1 MKVVKR
7 IVIVGGGTAG
17 WITASWFARRWSK
30 RLDVVVIDKT
40 QPERV
45 GVGEAT
51 LLSFPE
57 VMRQMNYEPK
67 QWMNEIAATYKAG
80 ILFPGWGKKE
90 NVIWHPF
97 GFGIL
102 GDGDNPNIP
111 RVPLYDVW
119 SNYQDQYDIKDI
131 SGLYKSAMKNNIEP
145 DYIRDTY
152 AYQIDCGKLVQF
164 LQKNTIPFLKEYIQS
179 DVVEVYKDGISD
191 DITKSNIKK
200 LVLDDGSE
208 ITGDLFID
216 CTGWKQMLIGEN
228 NVDLS
233 DRLFIDT
240 AFAAKVEYENKS
252 QEMHP
257 YTDCAALE
265 HGWRWRIPTRSR
277 IGTGYC
283 FNRSI
288 TDPDVVADAF
298 VKHWNNRIKK
308 EDLRMLDWKPQYVKK
323 FWEGNVVPI
332 GLSAGFIEPLESTG
346 LALMIRGCEFLEES
360 MVDCFYNPYETGI
373 YDIRMKCAFESA
385 VDYVNM
391 HYSYCE
397 REGKFWDYVRLSHEK
412 SGMQKYME
420 DQINDP
426 HLITFQQHR
435 SSSFFGGSNWHVW
448 LLQLMPEIVKK
459 EYWYEDV
466 KEIVPRFENYLARL
480 DSSVKQSISHKSILN
495 HWHGK

>member
-1 MKVVKR
+1 MKKVQK

-17 WITASWFARRWSK
+17 WITASWFSRRWRS
-30 RLDVVVIDKT
+30 LEVVVIDKSD
-40 QPERV
+40 PERV

-51 LLSFPE
+51 LLSFPQ
-57 VMRQMNYEPK
+57 VMREMGYEPH
-67 QWMNEIAATYKAG
+67 QWMNEIDATFKAG
-80 ILFPGWGKKE
+80 ILFPGWGKEE
-90 NVIWHPF
+90 NNIWHPF

-102 GDGDNPNIP
+102 GDGDDPSIP

-119 SNYQDQYDIKDI
+119 SNYQDQNEIKSI
-131 SGLYKSAMKNNIEP
+131 SGLYRSAMQNKVEP

-164 LQKNTIPFLKEYIQS
+164 LQKNTIPYLKEYIKS
-179 DVVEVYKDGISD
+179 DVIEVYRDGLSD
-191 DITKSNIKK
+191 DLTRSNIKE
-200 LVLDDGSE
+200 LVLDDGSR

-216 CTGWKQMLIGEN
+216 CTGWKQMLIGN
-228 NVDLS
+228 HNVDLT

-240 AFAAKVEYENKS
+240 AFAAKVEYEDKNK
-252 QEMHP
+252 EMHP
-257 YTDCAALE
+257 YTDCRALE
-265 HGWRWRIPTRSR
+265 HGWRWRIPTQSR

-298 VKHWNNRIKK
+298 VKHWDNRIEKK
-308 EDLRMLDWKPQYVKK
+308 ELRMLDWKPQYVKK
-323 FWEGNVVPI
+323 FWDGNVIPI

-346 LALMIRGCEFLEES
+346 LALMIRGCEWLEEC
-360 MVDCFYNPYETGI
+360 MVDCVFNEYETDI
-373 YDIRMKCAFESA
+373 YNVRMKCAFESA

-420 DQINDP
+420 DQTNNPDS
-426 HLITFQQHR
+426 LTFQDHR

-448 LLQLMPEIVKK
+448 LLQLMPEISKK
-459 EYWYEDV
+459 TYWYDDV
-466 KEIVPRFENYLARL
+466 KEVIPRFENYLRRL
-480 DSSVKQSISHKSILN
+480 DSSVNQSVPQINLLKE
-495 HWHGK
+495 WYGK

>member
-1 MKVVKR
+1 MKKVQK

-17 WITASWFARRWSK
+17 WITASWFARRWRS
-30 RLDVVVIDKT
+30 LEVVVIDKSD
-40 QPERV
+40 PERV

-51 LLSFPE
+51 LLSFPQ
-57 VMRQMNYEPK
+57 VMREMGYEPH
-67 QWMNEIAATYKAG
+67 QWMNEIDATFKAG
-80 ILFPGWGKKE
+80 ILFPGWGKEE
-90 NVIWHPF
+90 NNIWHPF

-102 GDGDNPNIP
+102 GDGDDPSIP

-119 SNYQDQYDIKDI
+119 SNYQDQNEIKSI
-131 SGLYKSAMKNNIEP
+131 SGLYRSAMQNKVEP

-164 LQKNTIPFLKEYIQS
+164 LQKNTIPYLKEYIKS
-179 DVVEVYKDGISD
+179 DVIEVYRDGLSD
-191 DITKSNIKK
+191 DLTRSNIKE
-200 LVLDDGSE
+200 LVLDDGSR

-216 CTGWKQMLIGEN
+216 CTGWKQMLIGN
-228 NVDLS
+228 HNVDLT

-240 AFAAKVEYENKS
+240 AFAAKVEYEDKNK
-252 QEMHP
+252 EMHP
-257 YTDCAALE
+257 YTDCRALE
-265 HGWRWRIPTRSR
+265 HGWRWRIPTQSR

-298 VKHWNNRIKK
+298 VKHWDNRIEKK
-308 EDLRMLDWKPQYVKK
+308 ELRMLDWKPQYVKK
-323 FWEGNVVPI
+323 FWDGNVIPI

-346 LALMIRGCEFLEES
+346 LALMIRGCEWLEEC
-360 MVDCFYNPYETGI
+360 MVDCVFNEYETDI
-373 YDIRMKCAFESA
+373 YNVRMKCAFESA

-420 DQINDP
+420 DQTNNPDS
-426 HLITFQQHR
+426 LTFQDHR

-448 LLQLMPEIVKK
+448 LLQLMPEISKK
-459 EYWYEDV
+459 TYWYDDV
-466 KEIVPRFENYLARL
+466 KEVIPRFENYLRRL
-480 DSSVKQSISHKSILN
+480 DSSVNQSVPQINLLKE
-495 HWHGK
+495 WYGK

>member
-1 MKVVKR
+1 MKVVKK

-17 WITASWFARRWSK
+17 WITASWFARRWNK
-30 RLDVVVIDKT
+30 RIDVVVIDKS

-51 LLSFPE
+51 LLSFPA
-57 VMRQMNYEPK
+57 VMRQMNYEPQ
-67 QWMNEIAATYKAG
+67 QWMNEIDATYKAG
-80 ILFPGWGKKE
+80 ILFPGWGKEE

-97 GFGIL
+97 GFGII
-102 GDGDNPNIP
+102 GDGDDPSVP
-111 RVPLYDVW
+111 RVPLYDIW
-119 SNYQDQYDIKDI
+119 TSYQDQYDIKDI
-131 SGLYKSAMKNNIEP
+131 SGLYKSAMNNKIET

-164 LQKNTIPFLKEYIQS
+164 LQKNTIPYLKEYIQS
-179 DVVEVYKDGISD
+179 DVVDIYRDGLSD
-191 DITKSNIKK
+191 DVTKSDIKK
-200 LVLDDGSE
+200 LILDDGSE

-216 CTGWKQMLIGEN
+216 CTGWKQMLVGNHNI
-228 NVDLS
+228 DLS

-240 AFAAKVEYENKS
+240 AFATKVEYENKS

-298 VKHWNNRIKK
+298 VEHWNNRIKK
-308 EDLRMLDWKPQYVKK
+308 EDLRMLDWKPQYVEK

-346 LALMIRGCEFLEES
+346 LALMIRGCEFLEEC

-397 REGKFWDYVRLSHEK
+397 RKGKFWDYVRLSHEK

-426 HLITFQQHR
+426 HLTTFQQHR

-448 LLQLMPEIVKK
+448 LLQLMSEIPKK
-459 EYWYEDV
+459 EYWYKDV
-466 KEIVPRFENYLARL
+466 KDIVPRFENYIQRL
-480 DSSVKQSISHKSILN
+480 DSSVKQSISQKSILEG
-495 HWHGK
+495 WYGK

>member
-67 QWMNEIAATYKAG
+67 QWMNEIDATYKAG

-346 LALMIRGCEFLEES
+346 LALMIRGCEFLEEC

-480 DSSVKQSISHKSILN
+480 DSSVKQSISQKSILEG
-495 HWHGK
+495 WYGK

>member
-67 QWMNEIAATYKAG
+67 QWMNEIDATYKAG

-426 HLITFQQHR
+426 HLTTFQQHR

-466 KEIVPRFENYLARL
+466 KEIVPRFENYIARL